1 MAIVRKNAVSVTET
15 LTTDSPDY
23 DAYTVIGDAS
33 YDTAEWSAFTIQLYV
48 ASQSGSTPTLDI
60 RIQHAVIDPTTV
72 SYDPWVTLKDFTQ
85 VTTSTGV
92 TVLSFPDG
100 TIYQWGRF
108 VRVLAK
114 VGGTTPIYV
123 INVDF
128 SPRG

>member
-1 MAIVRKNAVSVTET
+1 MGITLKQAVNVTET

-23 DAYTVIGDAS
+23 DAYKVVGEAK
-33 YDTAEWSAFTIQLYV
+33 YDTAEWSAFTISLYV
-48 ASQSGSTPTLDI
+48 ASQSGSTPTLDV
-60 RIQHAVIDPTTV
+60 RIEHAVLDPSTV
-72 SYDPWVTLKDFTQ
+72 PYSPWVTLKDFAQ
-85 VTTSTGV
+85 VTTTTGV